1 MDAATLTDASASERV
16 LVIGSPPP
24 GGRDLDLLARPAAER
39 QLAGALAEG
48 GFHNQG
54 GELWVRLANGSIE
67 IVELIP
73 SASLRL
79 EHDQLERLF
88 AEAEPIDGY
97 QALRRPAPHHRLLL
111 TARLV
116 AAAAQIDAK
125 RRRAAEEP
133 DEQSWQIARELAP
146 SWHAEQA
153 LAELRQGLHGEPPRS
168 WQLRS
173 ALARVDRYR
182 EGAVIAF
189 SGLDGSGKSTQVER
203 LTATLNTLGYPTLSI
218 WTSLAAHPSLARV
231 AAPVRALLGQRQHA
245 EGAEELWPPAGEDE
259 DRLTLMRERSPL
271 LQFAWTTF
279 VATMNAWWQ
288 ARAVRTHVLRGRIV
302 VCDRYA
308 LDSLVHLRYRYGAE
322 RKYRLQLA
330 IIRALSPRP
339 LRAYLLDV
347 SPQTARARNR
357 EYTPAQIELRARLYR
372 EEHAGL
378 GVRRL
383 DGQRSRE
390 DLAEEIA
397 LEVWSALRADR
408 DEAHPLPAR
417 ALLTLARLWRR

>member
-1 MDAATLTDASASERV
+1 MDAATLTDRSTAERV

-24 GGRDLDLLARPAAER
+24 GGRDLDLLARPGAER
-39 QLAGALAEG
+39 ELAGALAEG
-48 GFHNQG
+48 GFNNHG
-54 GELWVRLANGSIE
+54 GELWVRLANESVE

-73 SASLRL
+73 AASLRL
-79 EHDQLERLF
+79 DDEQLERLF

-97 QALRRPAPHHRLLL
+97 RTLRRPAPHHRLLL

-133 DEQSWQIARELAP
+133 DEQAWRTARELAP
-146 SWHAEQA
+146 SWGAEEA
-153 LAELRQGLHGEPPRS
+153 LAELREGLRGEPPRS
-168 WQLRS
+168 WRLRS
-173 ALARVDRYR
+173 AHARVERYR
-182 EGAVIAF
+182 SGAVIAF

-203 LTATLNTLGYPTLSI
+203 LTATLNALGYPTVAI

-231 AAPVRALLGQRQHA
+231 AAPVRALLGQRRHP
-245 EGAEELWPPAGEDE
+245 EGVEELWPPAGEDE

-271 LQFAWTTF
+271 LQLAWTTF

-288 ARAVRTHVLRGRIV
+288 ARAVRSHVLRGRIV
-302 VCDRYA
+302 VCDRYT

-322 RKYRLQLA
+322 RRYRLQLA

-347 SPQTARARNR
+347 SPLTARARNR

-372 EEHAGL
+372 EEHTGL

-383 DGQRSRE
+383 DGERARE
-390 DLAEEIA
+390 ELAEEIA
-397 LEVWSALRADR
+397 LEVWSALRAER
-408 DEAHPLPAR
+408 DQARPPPAR
-417 ALLTLARLWRR
+417 ALLTLARPWRH